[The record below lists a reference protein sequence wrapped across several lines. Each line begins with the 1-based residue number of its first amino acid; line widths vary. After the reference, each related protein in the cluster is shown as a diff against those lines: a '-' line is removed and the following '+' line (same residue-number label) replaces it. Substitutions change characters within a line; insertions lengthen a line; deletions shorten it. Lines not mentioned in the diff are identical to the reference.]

1 MNQRMILTGICTR
14 LTAMFAAT
22 AQHTQH
28 GHRQLSVD
36 LRKESS
42 DYTSTLISYADELKK
57 IRTKI

>member
-1 MNQRMILTGICTR
+1 MNQRMILSGIWTR

-28 GHRQLSVD
+28 GHRQLSAD

-42 DYTSTLISYADELKK
+42 DNRLHNHLN
-57 IRTKI
+57 